1 MMRKMVLA
9 VMVLVIINLL
19 CMSYIVY
26 AEGTAED
33 LNKSMINEYSDIYEA
48 QLNNNAGDVIDKS
61 LTPYSNGF
69 SLSELIGSIASGDI
83 PFNLKSIL
91 TEFGRALFGEFI
103 VILKSMIFIV
113 ALAILSSF
121 LSSLGSGFG
130 DEGVHSIA
138 YYVCFMAVA
147 GIASRTF
154 FDVVDTAAMAIENM
168 VVFMRCIVPIMITSL
183 LMSGAIISSVTL
195 EPVLIGVIE
204 VAVTLIKSC
213 FMPLV
218 MVGTALGIVN
228 TLSDKLKTTGL
239 VSLINSGVKY
249 GVTSILTIFIAFA
262 GLKSVAASGA
272 DGLTIRLTK
281 FASANLIPV
290 IGGIL
295 SESVETVMRCS
306 SLIKNSVGILGV
318 IIVFFIAIIP
328 LIRIVASFLVFKV
341 VAAVCEPISEK
352 RIVECITTMGNG
364 IGVVFSMLA
373 AVTIMFIIIIT
384 IMINI
389 SI

>member
-1 MMRKMVLA
+1 MKRSTMLV
-9 VMVLVIINLL
+9 VIVLVIINLF
-19 CMSYIVY
+19 CTCYSVS
-26 AEGTAED
+26 AENTAED
-33 LNKSMINEYSDIYEA
+33 VSRNIIKEYSDIYEA
-48 QLNNNAGDVIDKS
+48 QINNSAGSVIDKS
-61 LTPYSNGF
+61 LTPYANGF
-69 SLSELIGSIASGDI
+69 SLSELISKIASGNI
-83 PFNLKSIL
+83 PFDLKSIL
-91 TEFGRALFGEFI
+91 KEFGKALSGEFI
-103 VILKSMIFIV
+103 VILKSMMFVV

-121 LSSLGSGFG
+121 LSSLSSGFSN
-130 DEGVHSIA
+130 EGVNSIA

-168 VVFMRCIVPIMITSL
+168 VMFMRCIVPIMVTAL
-183 LMSGAIISSVTL
+183 LTSGAIISSAAL

-204 VAVTLIKSC
+204 IAVTLIKSL
-213 FMPLV
+213 FMPLI
-218 MVGTALGIVN
+218 MIGTALGVVN

-239 VSLINSGVKY
+239 VTMINGSVKY
-249 GVTSILTIFIAFA
+249 GVTIILTIFVAFA
-262 GLKSVAASGA
+262 GLKSIASSGA

-318 IIVFFIAIIP
+318 IVVFFIAVIP
-328 LIRIVASFLVFKV
+328 LIRIAASLFVFKI

-364 IGVVFSMLA
+364 IAVVFSMLA
-373 AVTIMFIIIIT
+373 AVTVMFIIIIT